1 MKHLVKTVRGLV
13 GAGYPSHPGGQN
25 MRQARVI
32 RYLVVAAL
40 LLLLAGCGRFPGMR
54 TEMPP
59 PPAEPPAGA
68 AAPPPGQ
75 APPPAPDL
83 AQQVQN
89 LEVRVAQLESQLAQP
104 QYRTGAPAPAP
115 AATKPRALPAP
126 AASAPKAVA
135 PATASPGSEKNYTE
149 GMRLYHAKKYGDA
162 QHQLYQYLK
171 DQPKGPKAPE
181 ARYYLADSFYQEGK
195 FREAGVEFNKL
206 RLQFPQSILAPAGLL
221 RQALCY
227 KNQQQMGSYRNT
239 LQKLVK
245 AYPNSP
251 EAKEAQKMLKESP
264 KQAVR

>member
-1 MKHLVKTVRGLV
+1 
-13 GAGYPSHPGGQN
+13 

-40 LLLLAGCGRFPGMR
+40 PLLLAACGQFPGLR

-59 PPAEPPAGA
+59 TPPEPPPGA
-68 AAPPPGQ
+68 MAPPPAQ
-75 APPPAPDL
+75 APAPAPDL

-89 LEVRVAQLESQLAQP
+89 LEARVAQLESQSVP
-104 QYRTGAPAPAP
+104 PPGRTPAPAG
-115 AATKPRALPAP
+115 TKPRAQAAP
-126 AASAPKAVA
+126 AAAGSPKVPAP
-135 PATASPGSEKNYTE
+135 ASPGSERNYTE
-149 GMRLYHAKKYGDA
+149 GMRLYQAKKYGEA
-162 QHQLYQYLK
+162 QNQLHQYLK
-171 DQPKGPKAPE
+171 SQPKGPKAPE

-195 FREAGVEFNKL
+195 FKEAGVEFNKL

-227 KNQQQMGSYRNT
+227 KNQQQMGTYRST

-264 KQAVR
+264 KPAVQ